1 MIAYK
6 RTRMNH
12 DIRIHVNPDWSG
24 DAEISITRWSIDN
37 NSRADVAVTHDAYN
51 LAKGVV
57 TSPGDVIEAH
67 EWFMVVAFASELY
80 TAHRIK
86 TGIDRVLNARD
97 M

>member
-1 MIAYK
+1 MITYK

-24 DAEISITRWSIDN
+24 DAEISITRWSNDN

-51 LAKGVV
+51 LAKGVITV
-57 TSPGDVIEAH
+57 HGAVFDVD
-67 EWFMVVAFASELY
+67 EWLMVVAFASELY
-80 TAHRIK
+80 TAYRIK